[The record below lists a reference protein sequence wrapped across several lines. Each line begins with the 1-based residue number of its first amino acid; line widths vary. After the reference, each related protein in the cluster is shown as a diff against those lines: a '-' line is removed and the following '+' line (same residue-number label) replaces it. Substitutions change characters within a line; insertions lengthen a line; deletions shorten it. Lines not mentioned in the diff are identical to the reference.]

1 MEVKASA
8 KKIRIS
14 PRKVRLVIDLVRGAK
29 VGDAL
34 DQLRFMN
41 KNAKTVVEKLIKSA
55 IANAVNTYELSED
68 NLFIKEIRVDEGVT
82 LKRWMPR
89 ARGRATPVRKRT
101 SHIILTLG
109 ELEDSGKKEAKK
121 QTIEAPISLQA
132 KAKEAEGIK
141 TKKDKDAKKDESEKG
156 KKIVDPRGEGHGK
169 NTKIEG
175 KGTKSFGSKMFRR
188 KSG

>member
-8 KKIRIS
+8 KKIRLS

-29 VGDAL
+29 VNNAL
-34 DQLRFMN
+34 NQLMFVN
-41 KNAKTVVEKLIKSA
+41 KGPKETVVKLIKSA
-55 IANAVNTYELSED
+55 IANAVNTYDLSED

-101 SHIILTLG
+101 SHIMLTLG
-109 ELEDSGKKEAKK
+109 ELNDSGKIKAKEQEIEAPVSLQNKVEEAKK
-121 QTIEAPISLQA
+121 IED
-132 KAKEAEGIK
+132 
-141 TKKDKDAKKDESEKG
+141 KKDLDDK
-156 KKIVDPRGEGHGK
+156 GK
-169 NTKIEG
+169 NTKIDS
-175 KGTKSFGSKMFRR
+175 KSTKSFGGKMFRR